1 MEATCSGLSEK
12 SVVKIMAD
20 IYAKPYKSKP
30 TTKAQDMKA
39 LRKRLKSILSKSEA
53 KALDVLF
60 DRLDRQQA
68 ANRKGQA
75 AWRERQ
81 RKAK

>member
-1 MEATCSGLSEK
+1 MVEIIDRLKKAQ
-12 SVVKIMAD
+12 
-20 IYAKPYKSKP
+20 AKPKP

-53 KALDVLF
+53 KALDLLF
-60 DRLDRQQA
+60 ERIDRQQA